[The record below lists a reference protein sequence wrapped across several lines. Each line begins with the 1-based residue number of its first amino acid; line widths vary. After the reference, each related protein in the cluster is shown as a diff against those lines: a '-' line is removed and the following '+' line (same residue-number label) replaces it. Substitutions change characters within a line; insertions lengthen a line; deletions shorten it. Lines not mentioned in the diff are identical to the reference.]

1 VSCAA
6 AKPSRTNEELS
17 TKPEYMMTVIDSE
30 DPALPE
36 VSEDEAWY
44 DAEIAPALAA
54 LAQRCQERGM
64 AFVAAVEYQPGDH
77 AGTYLVG
84 PDACL
89 QMHMLNL
96 CSRTAPN
103 VDAYVMHLRKLC
115 KERGQDISG
124 SFVLRGIGA

>member
-1 VSCAA
+1 
-6 AKPSRTNEELS
+6 
-17 TKPEYMMTVIDSE
+17 MTVMDNG

-54 LAQRCQERGM
+54 LAQRCYERGM

-77 AGTYLVG
+77 ATTYMMG
-84 PDACL
+84 EDACL
-89 QMHMLNL
+89 QMQMVRL
-96 CSRTAPN
+96 CSQTAPN
-103 VDAYVMHLRKLC
+103 VDRYILALRKHC
-115 KERGQDISG
+115 KEQGQDISG

>member
-1 VSCAA
+1 
-6 AKPSRTNEELS
+6 
-17 TKPEYMMTVIDSE
+17 MTVMQDE

-36 VSEDEAWY
+36 VSESEAWY

-54 LAQRCQERGM
+54 LAQRCNERGM

-77 AGTYLVG
+77 AGTYMVG

-89 QMHMLNL
+89 QMHMLSL

-103 VDAYVMHLRKLC
+103 VDNYILHLKRLC
-115 KERGQDISG
+115 REKGIDQSA
-124 SFVLRGIGA
+124 SWVLTH